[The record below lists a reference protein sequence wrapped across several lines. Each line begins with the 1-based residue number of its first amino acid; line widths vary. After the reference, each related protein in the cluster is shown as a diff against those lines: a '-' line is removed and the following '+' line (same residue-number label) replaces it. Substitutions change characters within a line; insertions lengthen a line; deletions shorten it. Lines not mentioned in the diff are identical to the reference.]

1 MALNRRLAAALLIL
15 ALVAGCAPVGLTAA
29 NPGAANPGA
38 ANPGTASLQ
47 GRWHRLDSGQPGF
60 VADPLGS
67 MAQPDLELRAQGLL
81 ADLLLDSGNDFTTV
95 TGRYALVDASHLQI
109 DGKCWQ
115 GYASHPCSQTYR
127 FTLSGDHLTLFG
139 DGQVVAGAVAN
150 GQLDYQ
156 RTGPA
161 AASLP
166 PTLVPP
172 GPSPTP

>member
-1 MALNRRLAAALLIL
+1 MELDRRLSAALLVL
-15 ALVAGCAPVGLTAA
+15 ALTAACAPAGPSPA
-29 NPGAANPGA
+29 NPGAP
-38 ANPGTASLQ
+38 SLL
-47 GRWHRLDSGQPGF
+47 GRWHRLEPASPGF

-67 MAQPDLELRAQGLL
+67 LAQPEIELREQGLL

-109 DGKCWQ
+109 DGQCWQ

-127 FTLSGDHLTLFG
+127 FTLNADHLTLFG

-156 RTGPA
+156 RSGPP